1 MPRVTLL
8 SSITPG
14 PGRVDW
20 KIRVRIIRL
29 WRLPEFK
36 NPLQTSALEMLLVD
50 EEEVR
55 IHAYVKNALITTFEG
70 TLKEGSVYVMENLLV
85 AENKMKFKTT
95 SHAYKLGFMQST
107 RVTEI
112 EADNIPSHSFL
123 FVPFPDILAG
133 SNEFVL
139 MGKMGISNSYNGTKL
154 LINPNIKHDLE
165 YRERF
170 NQCDGSL
177 SQGVSHTSGGDDF
190 IQTQR
195 MTISDIVDCAQEKMG
210 KGFLV
215 EFQELFNKEFL
226 FIIKISQANIDH
238 NWQGYT
244 AKRVTADKEMIGQF
258 KVMHSIQNDE
268 ENCNTEIKS
277 IPSAQV
283 DDNIMTENVIVDDSQ
298 QDSAEVLTQ
307 KHNDKIS
314 AVEEETPPNKVPGK
328 RIAPAIEFS
337 TNAEDEETQASS
349 TKVPKLLTDIKKEA
363 ED

>member
-1 MPRVTLL
+1 MPRVSLL

-50 EEEVR
+50 EEKIR
-55 IHAYVKNALITTFEG
+55 IHAYVKKALITTFEG
-70 TLKEGSVYVMENLLV
+70 TLKEGSAYVMENLLV

-95 SHAYKLGFMQST
+95 SHAYKFGFMQST

-139 MGKMGISNSYNGTKL
+139 MDVIGHVVQRYDLKESEKGGK
-154 LINPNIKHDLE
+154 INKHMEIILEDLE
-165 YRERF
+165 F

-195 MTISDIVDCAQEKMG
+195 MTISDIVDCAQ
-210 KGFLV
+210 
-215 EFQELFNKEFL
+215 
-226 FIIKISQANIDH
+226 
-238 NWQGYT
+238 
-244 AKRVTADKEMIGQF
+244 
-258 KVMHSIQNDE
+258 NDE
-268 ENCNTEIKS
+268 ENCDTEIKS
-277 IPSAQV
+277 IPLAQV
-283 DDNIMTENVIVDDSQ
+283 DDNIMTENVILDDSQ

-307 KHNDKIS
+307 KHIDKIS
-314 AVEEETPPNKVPGK
+314 AVEEETPPNKVSGK
-328 RIAPAIEFS
+328 RVAAAIEFS
-337 TNAEDEETQASS
+337 TNVEDEETQASS

>member
-1 MPRVTLL
+1 MPRVSLL

-20 KIRVRIIRL
+20 KI
-29 WRLPEFK
+29 K
-36 NPLQTSALEMLLVD
+36 
-50 EEEVR
+50 EVR
-55 IHAYVKNALITTFEG
+55 IHAYVKKALITTFEG
-70 TLKEGSVYVMENLLV
+70 TLKEGIAYVMENLLV

-95 SHAYKLGFMQST
+95 SHAYKFGFMQST

-123 FVPFPDILAG
+123 FVPFLDILAG

-139 MGKMGISNSYNGTKL
+139 MDVIGHVVQRYDLKESEKGGK
-154 LINPNIKHDLE
+154 INKHMEIVLEDLE
-165 YRERF
+165 F

-195 MTISDIVDCAQEKMG
+195 MAISDIVDCAKENKG
-210 KGFLV
+210 KGFPA

-226 FIIKISQANIDH
+226 FIIEISQANIDH

-244 AKRVTADKEMIGQF
+244 AKRVTADKEMICQF

-268 ENCNTEIKS
+268 ENCDTEIKS
-277 IPSAQV
+277 IPLAQV
-283 DDNIMTENVIVDDSQ
+283 DNNIMTENVILDDSQ

-307 KHNDKIS
+307 NHNDKIS
-314 AVEEETPPNKVPGK
+314 AVEEETPPNKVSGK
-328 RIAPAIEFS
+328 RVAAAIEFS
-337 TNAEDEETQASS
+337 TNVEDEETQASS